1 MCRHRHLTHSHAY
14 KAVNTVC
21 IVVELPGCEYRL
33 EPLEFGRA
41 APPNLR
47 VQGGSVSA
55 SRTAIQRRDTCTFE
69 HVYLPLLK
77 FDCFFFLRVPLA
89 RGVHVSAVGQNK
101 RDFPPCSHP
110 VPPCVLPTQ
119 SFARIENDSSS
130 SERHSEPNSY
140 VAPFP
145 SRLCTIHFIVPH
157 QSSSRIRH
165 GIHKYKP

>member
-1 MCRHRHLTHSHAY
+1 MHTKQSIQFASSWSCPAAS
-14 KAVNTVC
+14 
-21 IVVELPGCEYRL
+21 IVSNLLSSVVLLPRTFGYRV
-33 EPLEFGRA
+33 A
-41 APPNLR
+41 
-47 VQGGSVSA
+47 SVSA

-69 HVYLPLLK
+69 HVYLPVLK